1 MQLVW
6 YRQTPV
12 CTHR

>member
-6 YRQTPV
+6 YL
-12 CTHR
+12 